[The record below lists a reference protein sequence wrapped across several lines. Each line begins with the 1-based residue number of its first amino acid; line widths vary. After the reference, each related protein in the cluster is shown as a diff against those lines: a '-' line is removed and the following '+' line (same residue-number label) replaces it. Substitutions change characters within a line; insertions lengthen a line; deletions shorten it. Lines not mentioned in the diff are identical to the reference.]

1 MVPCIF
7 ECICGSASLSAS
19 VESQITIQTY
29 FENVIMM
36 FLDLIHLIDELS
48 NLRILDIRGA
58 QIKHTH
64 ISTSVKS
71 QAFSAEDFCSR
82 LKSPREQVLE
92 LRIGG
97 KLIYVYLQ
105 NTIDD

>member
-1 MVPCIF
+1 MHFWVYLW
-7 ECICGSASLSAS
+7 LSVNIS
-19 VESQITIQTY
+19 ISRITNYDTNLFWKCY
-29 FENVIMM
+29 HV

-64 ISTSVKS
+64 ISTGVKS

-82 LKSPREQVLE
+82 FKSPREQVLE

-105 NTIDD
+105 NTIAY

>member
-1 MVPCIF
+1 M
-7 ECICGSASLSAS
+7 LSC
-19 VESQITIQTY
+19 
-29 FENVIMM
+29 

-64 ISTSVKS
+64 ISISEETS
-71 QAFSAEDFCSR
+71 QAFTAEDFCSR
-82 LKSPREQVLE
+82 LKSPREQILE

-97 KLIYVYLQ
+97 KLINIYLQ
-105 NTIDD
+105 NAIAYVHKCWLYH